1 MLKNFILNSSD
12 FVFNKKK
19 INTDKDPFEIF
30 KQIYLNY
37 ENTFILESLTG
48 PKELS
53 EFSVIGFDPEF
64 TIKFDK
70 NKFQIYKK
78 GKIIS
83 KKKVRDPLT
92 ELRTILPIVNEK
104 RLRYRYIGGAVGY
117 VSYDAIKFWEKLPH
131 ERTNVLFPLME
142 FGIYTD
148 GVIHDRRDKA
158 IYYFHIGKKS
168 RLAELE
174 RILNATPKHF
184 DRPFSFSK
192 PVSEETRSN
201 FISKVKKGKDYVYE
215 GEVFQIVLSR
225 KFVFKIRGDPMIVY
239 ENLRKMNPSPY
250 MYFFKRK
257 KRFII
262 GSSPEMLLRVMNGKI
277 ETFPIAGTRP
287 ITEKESENRRLKK
300 ELLKDKKELAE
311 HTMLVDLA
319 RNDLGRVCKF
329 GSVRSK
335 ELMIVKRF
343 SHVQHIVSHIIGDLY
358 SKYDCFDAFRSLF
371 PAGTVSGAPKVR
383 AMEIISELEESSRGP
398 YAGALGYFSFNRCCD
413 FAIIIRSLF
422 INNNRAFVQSGAGI
436 VMDSIPR
443 NEYLETEHKAGALFS
458 ALKASGRQNK

>member
-1 MLKNFILNSSD
+1 MLKGFISD
-12 FVFNKKK
+12 SQDLK
-19 INTDKDPFEIF
+19 INKIEIKTDKDPFEIF
-30 KQIYLNY
+30 KQIYRSY
-37 ENTFILESLTG
+37 DNTFILESLTG

-64 TIKFDK
+64 TIKCDK
-70 NKFQIYKK
+70 SKFQISRK
-78 GKIIS
+78 GKVIS
-83 KKKVRDPLT
+83 EKKVSDPLG
-92 ELRTILPIVNEK
+92 ELRKILPNIHEK
-104 RLRYRYIGGAVGY
+104 RLRYIGGAVGY
-117 VSYDAIKFWEKLPH
+117 ISYDAIKFWEQLPSK
-131 ERTNVLFPLME
+131 RSNNMFPLME

-148 GVIHDRRDKA
+148 GVIHDRKDKA
-158 IYYFHIGKKS
+158 TYYFHIGKKS

-174 RILNATPKHF
+174 QILNSAPKQL
-184 DRPFSFSK
+184 DESFSFSK
-192 PVSEETRSN
+192 PISETTKN
-201 FISKVKKGKDYVYE
+201 HFISKVKKAKNYVYE
-215 GEVFQIVLSR
+215 GEVFQVVISR
-225 KFVFKIRGDPMIVY
+225 KFIFKVKGDPIILY
-239 ENLRKMNPSPY
+239 ENLRKLNPSPY

-262 GSSPEMLLRVMNGKI
+262 GSSPEMLLRVINDKI

-287 ITEKESENRRLKK
+287 ITEKESENKKLEK
-300 ELLKDKKELAE
+300 ELLSDKKELAE

-329 GSVRSK
+329 GSVQPK

-343 SHVQHIVSHIIGDLY
+343 SHVQHIVSHITGDLY

-383 AMEIISELEESSRGP
+383 AMEVISELEESSRGP

-422 INNNRAFVQSGAGI
+422 INRNNAYIQAGAGI
-436 VMDSIPR
+436 VMDSIPS
-443 NEYLETEHKAGALFS
+443 NEYHETEHKAGALFS
-458 ALKASGRQNK
+458 AMKATRKKTK

>member
-1 MLKNFILNSSD
+1 MLKNFISGSQD
-12 FVFNKKK
+12 FTFSKKK
-19 INTDKDPFEIF
+19 INTDKNPFEIF
-30 KQIYLNY
+30 KQIYMNY
-37 ENTFILESLTG
+37 ENVFILESLTG

-64 TIKFDK
+64 TVKCDK
-70 NKFQIYKK
+70 GKFQIYRK

-83 KKKVRDPLT
+83 EKKVKDPLA
-92 ELRTILPIVNEK
+92 ELRRILPIVNDK
-104 RLRYRYIGGAVGY
+104 KLRYIGGAVGY
-117 VSYDAIKFWEKLPH
+117 VSYDAIRFWEQLPSK
-131 ERTNVLFPLME
+131 RASNMFPLME

-148 GVIHDRRDKA
+148 GLIHDRKDKA
-158 IYYFHIGKKS
+158 TYYFHIGKKS

-174 RILNATPKHF
+174 ELLNSKSKYLDNSFYFSRPISETSKNHF
-184 DRPFSFSK
+184 
-192 PVSEETRSN
+192 V
-201 FISKVKKGKDYVYE
+201 SKVKKAKDYVYA
-215 GEVFQIVLSR
+215 GEVFQVVISR
-225 KFVFKIRGDPMIVY
+225 KFIFEVHGDPIILY
-239 ENLRKMNPSPY
+239 ENLRKLNPSPY

-262 GSSPEMLLRVMNGKI
+262 GSSPEMLLRVINDKI

-287 ITEKESENRRLKK
+287 ITNKESENRRLAK
-300 ELLKDKKELAE
+300 ELLRDKKELAE

-329 GSVRSK
+329 GSVQPK

-343 SHVQHIVSHIIGDLY
+343 SHVQHIVSHITGDLY

-383 AMEIISELEESSRGP
+383 AMEVISELEKSSRGP

-422 INNNRAFVQSGAGI
+422 INGNNAFIQAGAGI
-436 VMDSIPR
+436 VMDSIPK
-443 NEYLETEHKAGALFS
+443 NEYLETEQKAGALFS
-458 ALKASGRQNK
+458 AMKATRKQTK

>member
-1 MLKNFILNSSD
+1 MLKGFISD
-12 FVFNKKK
+12 SQDLK
-19 INTDKDPFEIF
+19 INKIEIKTDKDPFEIF

-64 TIKFDK
+64 TIKCDK
-70 NKFQIYKK
+70 SKFQISRK
-78 GKIIS
+78 GKVIS
-83 KKKVRDPLT
+83 EKKVSDPLG
-92 ELRTILPIVNEK
+92 ELRKILPNIHEK
-104 RLRYRYIGGAVGY
+104 RLRYIGGAVGY
-117 VSYDAIKFWEKLPH
+117 ISYDAIKFWEQLPSK
-131 ERTNVLFPLME
+131 RSNNMFPLME

-148 GVIHDRRDKA
+148 GVIHDRKDKA
-158 IYYFHIGKKS
+158 TYYFHIGKKS

-174 RILNATPKHF
+174 QILNSAPKKL
-184 DRPFSFSK
+184 DESFSFSK
-192 PVSEETRSN
+192 PISETTKN
-201 FISKVKKGKDYVYE
+201 HFISKVKKAKNYVYE
-215 GEVFQIVLSR
+215 GEVFQVVISR
-225 KFVFKIRGDPMIVY
+225 KFIFKVKGDPIILY
-239 ENLRKMNPSPY
+239 ENLRKLNPSPY

-262 GSSPEMLLRVMNGKI
+262 GSSPEMLLRVINDKI

-287 ITEKESENRRLKK
+287 ITEKESENKKLEK
-300 ELLKDKKELAE
+300 ELLSDKKELAE

-329 GSVRSK
+329 GSVQPK

-343 SHVQHIVSHIIGDLY
+343 SHVQHIVSHITGDLY

-383 AMEIISELEESSRGP
+383 AMEVISELEESSRGP

-422 INNNRAFVQSGAGI
+422 INRNNAYIQAGAGI
-436 VMDSIPR
+436 VMDSIPS
-443 NEYLETEHKAGALFS
+443 NEYHETEHKAGALFS
-458 ALKASGRQNK
+458 AMKATRKKTK

>member
-1 MLKNFILNSSD
+1 MLKGFISD
-12 FVFNKKK
+12 SQDLK
-19 INTDKDPFEIF
+19 INKIEIKTDKDPFEIF
-30 KQIYLNY
+30 KQIYRSY
-37 ENTFILESLTG
+37 DNTFILESLTG

-64 TIKFDK
+64 TIKCDK
-70 NKFQIYKK
+70 SKFQISRK
-78 GKIIS
+78 GKVIS
-83 KKKVRDPLT
+83 EKKVSDPLG
-92 ELRTILPIVNEK
+92 ELRKILPNIHEK
-104 RLRYRYIGGAVGY
+104 RLRYIGGAVGY
-117 VSYDAIKFWEKLPH
+117 ISYDAIKFWEQLPSK
-131 ERTNVLFPLME
+131 RSNNMFPLME

-148 GVIHDRRDKA
+148 GVIHDRKDKA
-158 IYYFHIGKKS
+158 TYYFHIGKKS

-174 RILNATPKHF
+174 QILNSAPKKL
-184 DRPFSFSK
+184 DESFSFSK
-192 PVSEETRSN
+192 PISETTKN
-201 FISKVKKGKDYVYE
+201 HFISKVKKAKNYVYE
-215 GEVFQIVLSR
+215 GEVFQVVISR
-225 KFVFKIRGDPMIVY
+225 KFIFKVKGDPIILY
-239 ENLRKMNPSPY
+239 ENLRKLNPSPY

-262 GSSPEMLLRVMNGKI
+262 GSSPEMLLRVINDKI

-287 ITEKESENRRLKK
+287 ITEKESENKKLEK
-300 ELLKDKKELAE
+300 ELLSDKKELAE

-329 GSVRSK
+329 GSVQPK

-343 SHVQHIVSHIIGDLY
+343 SHVQHIVSHITGDLY

-383 AMEIISELEESSRGP
+383 AMEVISELEESSRGP

-422 INNNRAFVQSGAGI
+422 INRNNAYIQAGAGI
-436 VMDSIPR
+436 VMDSIPS
-443 NEYLETEHKAGALFS
+443 NEYHETEHKAGALFS
-458 ALKASGRQNK
+458 AMKATRKKTK

>member
-1 MLKNFILNSSD
+1 MLKDFISGSQD
-12 FVFNKKK
+12 FTFSKKK
-19 INTDKDPFEIF
+19 INTDKNPFEIF
-30 KQIYLNY
+30 KQIYMNY
-37 ENTFILESLTG
+37 ENVFILESLTG

-64 TIKFDK
+64 TVKCDK
-70 NKFQIYKK
+70 GKFQIYRK

-83 KKKVRDPLT
+83 EKKVKDPLA
-92 ELRTILPIVNEK
+92 ELRRILPIVNDK
-104 RLRYRYIGGAVGY
+104 KLRYIGGAVGY
-117 VSYDAIKFWEKLPH
+117 ISYDAIRFWEQLPSK
-131 ERTNVLFPLME
+131 RANNMFPLME

-148 GVIHDRRDKA
+148 GLIHDRKDKA
-158 IYYFHIGKKS
+158 TYYFHIGKKS

-174 RILNATPKHF
+174 KLLNSKSKYLDNSFYFSRPISETSKSHF
-184 DRPFSFSK
+184 
-192 PVSEETRSN
+192 V
-201 FISKVKKGKDYVYE
+201 SKVKKAKDYVYE
-215 GEVFQIVLSR
+215 GEVFQVVISR
-225 KFVFKIRGDPMIVY
+225 KFVFEVHGDPIILY
-239 ENLRKMNPSPY
+239 ENLRKLNPSPY

-262 GSSPEMLLRVMNGKI
+262 GSSPEMLLRVINDKI

-287 ITEKESENRRLKK
+287 ITNKESENRRLAK
-300 ELLKDKKELAE
+300 ELLRDKKELAE

-329 GSVRSK
+329 GSVNPK

-343 SHVQHIVSHIIGDLY
+343 SHVQHIVSHITGDLY

-383 AMEIISELEESSRGP
+383 AMEVISELEESSRGP

-422 INNNRAFVQSGAGI
+422 INGNNAFIQAGAGI
-436 VMDSIPR
+436 VMDSIPK
-443 NEYLETEHKAGALFS
+443 NEYLETEQKAGALFS
-458 ALKASGRQNK
+458 AMKATRKQTK